1 MATSPKPESVEAP
14 VVDQERLAAVY
25 EELQRMV
32 IKLDANPIMFGPTRF
47 NNRIAQVRSM
57 LSRVEQLFLQ
67 VSEDLH
73 WYKRKIRGL
82 TTLYELEKRERMIN
96 DPKCRMGRS
105 QGEREALADIQLRH
119 EIEEIQELAA
129 KAEDLEIIMVAI
141 KSKRT
146 DLKDIQG
153 RMRDQMKMVD
163 QDLGMG
169 ARWGKREAPS
179 HASDF
184 SDSDHIDSL
193 LSAVDADMGI
203 TEDDEEVEEE
213 DEVSDTEAADTEVVI
228 LEPHDP
234 APLVED
240 RNLSF
245 SLEESEVALPEEPEI
260 LPEEGA
266 VGSFE
271 DDPQAAGDIDA
282 FLDALDPT
290 PSEVKVADLPD
301 EGSIEDLISSLA
313 EF

>member
-1 MATSPKPESVEAP
+1 MVTNLTSEVEAP
-14 VVDQERLAAVY
+14 IVDQERLASVY
-25 EELQRMV
+25 HELKGMV

-57 LSRVEQLFLQ
+57 LSRVEQIFLQ

-73 WYKRKIRGL
+73 WYKRRTRGL
-82 TTLYELEKRERMIN
+82 STLYELEKREKMIN

-105 QGEREALADIQLRH
+105 QGEREALADIQLRK
-119 EIEEIQELAA
+119 EIEEIQELSA
-129 KAEDLEIIMVAI
+129 KAEDLEILMVAI
-141 KSKRT
+141 KSKRS

-153 RMRDQMKMVD
+153 RMRDQMKMID

-169 ARWGKREAPS
+169 ARWGKKEATS

-193 LSAVDADMGI
+193 LSAVDADMGV
-203 TEDDEEVEEE
+203 TEEE
-213 DEVSDTEAADTEVVI
+213 DEEDEEEETEEVVV

-234 APLVED
+234 SPVVEEQE
-240 RNLSF
+240 LF
-245 SLEESEVALPEEPEI
+245 SGPEREEPEVL
-260 LPEEGA
+260 LPHEGA
-266 VGSFE
+266 EGNFE
-271 DDPQAAGDIDA
+271 DDPHASGDIDA

-290 PSEVKVADLPD
+290 QSEVVVAELPD

-313 EF
+313 DF